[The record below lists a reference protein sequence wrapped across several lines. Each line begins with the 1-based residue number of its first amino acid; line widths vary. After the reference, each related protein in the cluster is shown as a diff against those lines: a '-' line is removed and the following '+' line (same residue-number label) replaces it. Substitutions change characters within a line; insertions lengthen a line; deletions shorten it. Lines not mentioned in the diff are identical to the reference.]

1 MSMEAHQRHL
11 NKRQEKRETEV
22 ASQREMSHKATVSPK
37 KSIPQAMQVYL
48 IPGDNVP
55 GLSITEEKRS
65 VLASESTWEMV
76 VNG

>member
-1 MSMEAHQRHL
+1 MSMEVHQEPL

-22 ASQREMSHKATVSPK
+22 VSQLGIFHKATVSPK
-37 KSIPQAMQVYL
+37 RSTPLAIQDCL
-48 IPGDNVP
+48 ILGDNVP